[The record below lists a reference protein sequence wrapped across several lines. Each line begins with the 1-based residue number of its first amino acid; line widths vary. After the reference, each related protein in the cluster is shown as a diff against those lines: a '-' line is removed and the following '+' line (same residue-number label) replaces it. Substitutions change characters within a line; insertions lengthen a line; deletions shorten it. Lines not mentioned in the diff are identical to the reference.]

1 MRKDFFNRMLASALL
16 VAMILN
22 FASCSSDDDNIPDV
36 IPENLIEKVNGA
48 YTGTMQTEK
57 ASTYEGEEE
66 VPTGTPVTTK
76 VNNDTVYFESIPIR
90 DIVLGI
96 IPDED
101 TADKIV
107 ETVGDVAYKIG
118 YKATLNE
125 SKDCISLVMDP
136 KPLTIDVAIPQ
147 EDGTPQNLHIEVN
160 VMPADEATYV
170 LEASELKFKITATEV
185 NLGEGDDQTP
195 IENFPQTVFN
205 FTLEKNHPEQ
215 H

>member
-1 MRKDFFNRMLASALL
+1 MT
-16 VAMILN
+16 LN

-36 IPENLIEKVNGA
+36 IPENPIEKMNGD
-48 YTGTMQTEK
+48 YTGIMQTE
-57 ASTYEGEEE
+57 AVSTYPEKEET
-66 VPTGTPVTTK
+66 PTGTPVTAK
-76 VNNDTVYFESIPIR
+76 VNNDTVYFESITIR

-96 IPDED
+96 IPDEG

-107 ETVGDVAYKIG
+107 EAVGDVAYKIG

-125 SKDCISLVMDP
+125 TKDCILLAMDP

-160 VMPADEATYV
+160 VMPVDKATYV
-170 LEASELKFKITATEV
+170 LEASELKFKITVTEV
-185 NLGEGDDQTP
+185 NLGEGENQTP

-205 FTLEKNHPEQ
+205 FTLEKNHLEQ